1 MKAEITHTQKFS
13 FEAKIRDHSFI
24 MDTQQASGGDNHGPT
39 PKELMLASILGC
51 TGMDIIAILKKNKIT
66 PKRLIVTGDAEPR
79 TQHPRVFE
87 SIHVVFDTEDDVLTA
102 EALTHAVHAS
112 LTKFCGVSAMV
123 SKVVPIFYKVLL
135 NGKEVGSGQASFEI

>member
-1 MKAEITHTQKFS
+1 MKAKITHTQKFT

-24 MDTQQASGGDNHGPT
+24 MDTQQANGGDNHGPT
-39 PKELMLASILGC
+39 PKELMLASVLGC
-51 TGMDIIAILKKNKIT
+51 TGMDIIAILKKNKMT
-66 PKRLIVTGDAEPR
+66 PKRLTVTGDAEPR

-87 SIHVVFDTEDDVLTA
+87 SIYIIFDAEDASLSG
-102 EALTHAVHAS
+102 EALTQAAHAS